1 MYKKRQTALTWVVIC
16 MIIEGKFVEKDRKD
30 GEAMKKSSALAR
42 VRGIAVFVI
51 IMALLAAFCGW
62 LWYNHETGRPTG
74 LFGYEWMSMSSRE
87 MEPDIPQGSLLLLKE
102 VPPEELEPG
111 EMIVSGREN
120 GRGGSVRRVPAEG
133 LDAEGEDTFRQ
144 VTYVIPAAGMVWDFL
159 LTPKGVL
166 LVLGIPCALFL
177 LLELAGWFLFTRRG
191 RKEDVPP
198 SGLPSDEEDAREN
211 FVDVTKWFTGP
222 GSRRRYQ
229 EMEPEDGPDK
239 FADLEFNPLMEK
251 RASSQ
256 LETVEI
262 PDGKTGFLKLLVDG
276 REAASLPLEGPKNTR
291 IKSAGWRIDITI
303 APDEDAGK

>member
-1 MYKKRQTALTWVVIC
+1 

-30 GEAMKKSSALAR
+30 GEAMKKHSALAR

-51 IMALLAAFCGW
+51 VMALLAAFCGW

-87 MEPDIPQGSLLLLKE
+87 MEPEIPQGSLLLLKE

-133 LDAEGEDTFRQ
+133 VDAEGEDTFRQ

>member
-1 MYKKRQTALTWVVIC
+1 
-16 MIIEGKFVEKDRKD
+16 
-30 GEAMKKSSALAR
+30 MKKSSALAR

-87 MEPDIPQGSLLLLKE
+87 MEPEIPRGSLLLLKE

-133 LDAEGEDTFRQ
+133 VDAEGEDTFRQ

>member
-1 MYKKRQTALTWVVIC
+1 MKKR
-16 MIIEGKFVEKDRKD
+16 
-30 GEAMKKSSALAR
+30 SALAR

-51 IMALLAAFCGW
+51 VMALLAAFCGW

-87 MEPDIPQGSLLLLKE
+87 MEPEIPRGSLLLLKE

-133 LDAEGEDTFRQ
+133 VDAEGEDTFRQ

-303 APDEDAGK
+303 ALDEDAGK

>member
-51 IMALLAAFCGW
+51 VMALLAAFCGW

-87 MEPDIPQGSLLLLKE
+87 MEPEIPQGSLLLLKE

-133 LDAEGEDTFRQ
+133 VDAEGEDTFRQ

-303 APDEDAGK
+303 ALDEDAGK

>member
-1 MYKKRQTALTWVVIC
+1 
-16 MIIEGKFVEKDRKD
+16 
-30 GEAMKKSSALAR
+30 MKKSSALAR

-87 MEPDIPQGSLLLLKE
+87 MEPEIPRGSLLLLKE

-133 LDAEGEDTFRQ
+133 VDAEGEDTFRQ

-166 LVLGIPCALFL
+166 LVLGLPCALFL
-177 LLELAGWFLFTRRG
+177 HLEVA
-191 RKEDVPP
+191 
-198 SGLPSDEEDAREN
+198 
-211 FVDVTKWFTGP
+211 
-222 GSRRRYQ
+222 
-229 EMEPEDGPDK
+229 
-239 FADLEFNPLMEK
+239 
-251 RASSQ
+251 
-256 LETVEI
+256 
-262 PDGKTGFLKLLVDG
+262 
-276 REAASLPLEGPKNTR
+276 
-291 IKSAGWRIDITI
+291 
-303 APDEDAGK
+303 

>member
-1 MYKKRQTALTWVVIC
+1 

-30 GEAMKKSSALAR
+30 GEAMKKRSALAR

-51 IMALLAAFCGW
+51 VMALLAAFCGW

-87 MEPDIPQGSLLLLKE
+87 MEPEIPRGSLLLLKE

-133 LDAEGEDTFRQ
+133 VDAEGEDTFRQ

-303 APDEDAGK
+303 ALDEDAGK

>member
-1 MYKKRQTALTWVVIC
+1 

-51 IMALLAAFCGW
+51 IMALLASFCGW

-87 MEPDIPQGSLLLLKE
+87 MEPEIPQGRLLLLKE

-133 LDAEGEDTFRQ
+133 VDAEGEDTFRQ

>member
-1 MYKKRQTALTWVVIC
+1 

-30 GEAMKKSSALAR
+30 GEAMKKHSALAR

-51 IMALLAAFCGW
+51 VMALLAAFCGW
-62 LWYNHETGRPTG
+62 LWYNPETGRPTG

-87 MEPDIPQGSLLLLKE
+87 MEPEIPQGSLLLLKE

-133 LDAEGEDTFRQ
+133 VDAEGEDTFRQ